1 MIRILPVLAWLVLA
15 MASPASCE
23 APAPTGLSCIA
34 EMLLP
39 SYGAIARKAA
49 EPGTVVSQINI
60 GPNGK
65 LASLHSTAPDAFLV
79 REVETFL
86 RYNTAFNTACS
97 GQTLTVKFTFVLNKV
112 PPTPNPGLNIKF
124 RGPNEF
130 VIESSPQAPIP
141 DVIPREN
148 H

>member
-1 MIRILPVLAWLVLA
+1 
-15 MASPASCE
+15 
-23 APAPTGLSCIA
+23 
-34 EMLLP
+34 MLLP

-65 LASLHSTAPDAFLV
+65 LASVHSTAPDAFLV

-86 RYNTAFNTACS
+86 RYNTTFNTACS
-97 GQTLTVKFTFVLNKV
+97 GQTLTLKFTFVLNKV
-112 PPTPNPGLNIKF
+112 PPTPSPGLNVRF
-124 RGPNEF
+124 RGPDEF

-141 DVIPREN
+141 DVIPRQD